1 MQIVFLRLFMDYE
14 QTLDYLYNKLP
25 MFSRIGEKAIK
36 KDLTNTI
43 LLCDYLGN
51 PQHRFKSI
59 HIAGTNGKGSV
70 SHILASVLQAQGY
83 KVGLYT
89 SPHLKDFRERI
100 KINGELC
107 SEDFVIDF
115 TKKIQPKI
123 DEIEPSFFE
132 ITVAMA
138 FEYFAQQEVDFAII
152 ETGLGGR
159 LDSTNVITPILSII
173 TNISFDHQN
182 LLGNTLKEIAT
193 EKAGIIKQNIPVV
206 IGKKSIETENVFIQK
221 ANLENAS
228 IYFTDE
234 IYQFKS
240 IIKNEL
246 TSSFQY
252 LNKITNTDFII
263 ESDLRANYQQEN
275 LLAAFLAI
283 EILNTDCNVK
293 IDLKNEQQGF
303 LNVVKN
309 TNFTGRWQQ
318 LQSQPT
324 IIADVGHNE
333 AGVQKIIEQLQTEKY
348 NQLHIIYG
356 AVKDKDIHSILA
368 LLPKNAIYYFTEPP
382 LPRKLEVELLI
393 EMANEHQLVG
403 EKYVHPR
410 LALAAAKEAASV
422 DDLILITGS
431 FFVVSEVL

>member
-1 MQIVFLRLFMDYE
+1 MNYQE
-14 QTLDYLYNKLP
+14 TLDYLYNKLP

-36 KDLTNTI
+36 KDLTNTL
-43 LLCDYLGN
+43 LLCDFLDN

-70 SHILASVLQAQGY
+70 SHILASVLQEQGY

-107 SEDFVIDF
+107 SEEFVIDF
-115 TKKIQPKI
+115 TEKIQSKI

-138 FEYFAQQEVDFAII
+138 FDYFAQQQVDFAII

-159 LDSTNVITPILSII
+159 LDSTNVITPIISIV
-173 TNISFDHQN
+173 TNISYDHQH
-182 LLGNTLKEIAT
+182 LLGNTLTEIAT
-193 EKAGIIKQNIPVV
+193 EKAGIIKTKIPVV
-206 IGKKSIETENVFIQK
+206 IGKKDTETENVFIHK
-221 ANLENAS
+221 AKLENAP
-228 IYFTDE
+228 IFFTDE

-240 IIKNEL
+240 IINNGL
-246 TSSFQY
+246 STSYQY
-252 LNKITNTDFII
+252 INKITTTDFII
-263 ESDLRANYQQEN
+263 DSDLRANYQQEN
-275 LLAAFLAI
+275 ILTAFLAI
-283 EILNTDCNVK
+283 EILNTKCNVK
-293 IDLKNEQQGF
+293 IDLKNEKQGF

-309 TNFTGRWQQ
+309 TNFIGRWQQ

-333 AGVQKIIEQLQTEKY
+333 AGVQKIIEQLQTENY
-348 NQLHIIYG
+348 NKLHIIYG

-368 LLPKNAIYYFTEPP
+368 LLPKKAIYYFTEPP

-403 EKYVHPR
+403 DKFAHPT
-410 LALAAAKEAASV
+410 LALTAAIEAASV